1 MAGCREI
8 IPGTEPPGMTIT
20 NTRKVKK
27 LSYKWDYWFPP
38 YSDAHRLA
46 LVNSVSLQTYL
57 FTLAV
62 PKLVEKK
69 ASTHGNMFYV
79 SWSQGTFVC
88 LNSCLYLKLFFSACI
103 PHKLSLSLFLFSCPK
118 NVKIIKSFHFYYA
131 SVSSNSLTDI
141 SYNWFINIHQFYWL
155 KIFYF

>member
-8 IPGTEPPGMTIT
+8 LPGTEPPGMTIT

-27 LSYKWDYWFPP
+27 LSYKRGYWFPQ
-38 YSDAHRLA
+38 YNDAHRLA
-46 LVNSVSLQTYL
+46 LVNSVSLQTCL

-69 ASTHGNMFYV
+69 
-79 SWSQGTFVC
+79 VC
-88 LNSCLYLKLFFSACI
+88 LNSSLYLKLFFSACI

-118 NVKIIKSFHFYYA
+118 NVEIIKSFHFYYA

>member
-1 MAGCREI
+1 MARCREI
-8 IPGTEPPGMTIT
+8 IPGTELPGISIT
-20 NTRKVKK
+20 NTGKVKK
-27 LSYKWDYWFPP
+27 LPYKWDYCFPP
-38 YSDAHRLA
+38 YSDTHRLA
-46 LVNSVSLQTYL
+46 LVNSISLQTCL

-62 PKLVEKK
+62 PKLVEKQV
-69 ASTHGNMFYV
+69 STHGNIFNM

-88 LNSCLYLKLFFSACI
+88 LNSSLYLKSFFSTCT

-118 NVKIIKSFHFYYA
+118 NVKIIKSFHIYCA

-141 SYNWFINIHQFYWL
+141 CYNWFINIHQFYWL